1 LWLNWCS
8 YFVDRFQDLLMS
20 WMQSNKISF
29 SFDEDSDN
37 DSYHTYCL
45 EDEMRTEQKLNYS
58 LNEQLKSHDA
68 ILTHQSLD

>member
-1 LWLNWCS
+1 
-8 YFVDRFQDLLMS
+8 
-20 WMQSNKISF
+20 MQSNKISF